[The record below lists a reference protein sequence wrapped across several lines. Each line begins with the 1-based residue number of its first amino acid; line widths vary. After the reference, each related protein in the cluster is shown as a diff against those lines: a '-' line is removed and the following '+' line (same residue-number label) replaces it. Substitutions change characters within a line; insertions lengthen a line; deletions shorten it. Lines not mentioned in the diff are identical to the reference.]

1 MAKKYVVEVV
11 YTGIDTE
18 GWCEASLTRTAEAET
33 LPLARGT
40 AIEFC
45 EDVGN
50 ENVTRVTITK
60 IEEAFPRAGE
70 KND

>member
-1 MAKKYVVEVV
+1 MTIKYTVEVA
-11 YTGIDTE
+11 YTGYDME
-18 GWCEASLTRTAEAET
+18 GLCVATLTRKAIADT

-50 ENVTRVTITK
+50 ENVTKITITK
-60 IEEAFPRAGE
+60 IEEA
-70 KND
+70 